1 MKDLKFVSSDIL
13 VSFLRPF
20 FKVKKKTVYP
30 LFTMLVNSFIGEN

>member
-20 FKVKKKTVYP
+20 FKVKKK
-30 LFTMLVNSFIGEN
+30 NCISFIYNVS